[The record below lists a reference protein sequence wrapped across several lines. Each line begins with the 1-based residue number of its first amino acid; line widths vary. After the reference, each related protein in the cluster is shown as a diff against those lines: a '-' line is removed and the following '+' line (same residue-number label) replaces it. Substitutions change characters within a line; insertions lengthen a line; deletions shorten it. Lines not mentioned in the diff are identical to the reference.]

1 MEVQAADGNNTNNNN
16 NNNNQNNGNSNQNV
30 DVKSFIAIG
39 DSKGMVHLIKLHPE
53 FGNSTEVGM
62 KKKNQ
67 ILFAQSVKVSHLTT
81 LTFQPDPT
89 LFFYLIF
96 RKIIQRYKYIMNGLH
111 QFIIF
116 QK

>member
-1 MEVQAADGNNTNNNN
+1 MCGRITDLDTIPSAIECFQLMEVQAGEGSNT
-16 NNNNQNNGNSNQNV
+16 NNNQNNNNGNQNQNV

-67 ILFAQSVKVSHLTT
+67 ILFAQSVKVSLRP
-81 LTFQPDPT
+81 LS
-89 LFFYLIF
+89 
-96 RKIIQRYKYIMNGLH
+96 
-111 QFIIF
+111 
-116 QK
+116 